1 MIPVRIHEPELLTH
15 RGSNGFYQ
23 HFLSA
28 LVEYAGARGAEGPRP
43 LPRLLKPR
51 EHESCWVR
59 WGDEWVFF
67 DMSDHVQL
75 FDLEAL
81 KLCSVY
87 FKANLH
93 RGIARRILREQGVS
107 DQEKKL
113 SPFLFFSESLSSFQ
127 RDARRRRFWRRDK
140 PSYDICYIM
149 GVYENP
155 VREGKRSPFV
165 YPDEPI
171 TPASYH
177 FWIRW
182 HTMQALRDAGIPG
195 YYRLTSRGN
204 NQLVDGI
211 NVHDNLSRLAFSSHI
226 TKGRITAVCTLP
238 HALFPWK
245 VSESFVLQRPVLIE
259 QAPLTETP
267 PPFMPESGKQFI
279 ELFPDLGGFESDIP
293 LTEHSSYR
301 VLKKIS
307 MDQFKEKA
315 EWLRAFL
322 ADKGRLMEM
331 GDACYNFAAQAYDKK
346 MVAEYICTEVEKRI
360 G

>member
-1 MIPVRIHEPELLTH
+1 LNIQIIEPERIHH
-15 RGSNGFYQ
+15 RGFYQ
-23 HFLSA
+23 YFLSA
-28 LVEYAGARGAEGPRP
+28 LLKHAGARVTDDPRP
-43 LPRLLKPR
+43 LPRILKPR

-59 WGDEWVFF
+59 WGEQWVFF

-81 KLCSVY
+81 QLCSVY

-93 RGIARRILREQGVS
+93 RGIARRIL
-107 DQEKKL
+107 QEKGLSNQEGKL
-113 SPFLFFSESLSSFQ
+113 VPFLFFSESLSSFQ

-140 PSYDICYIM
+140 PAYDICYIM

-155 VREGKRSPFV
+155 VQEGKRSPFV

-171 TPASYH
+171 TPASSH

-182 HTMQALRDAGIPG
+182 HTMQALREAGIPG

-204 NQLVDGI
+204 GALVDGI
-211 NVHDNLSRLAFSSHI
+211 NVHDNLSRVAFSHHI

-279 ELFPDLGGFESDIP
+279 ELFPGLGGFESGLP
-293 LTEHSSYR
+293 LTEVSSYR
-301 VLKKIS
+301 VLKRIS
-307 MDQFKEKA
+307 PERFKERA
-315 EWLRAFL
+315 EWLRGLL
-322 ADKGRLMEM
+322 ADKYRFMEM
-331 GDACYNFAAQAYDKK
+331 GNACAIFAAQAYRKEA
-346 MVAEYICTEVEKRI
+346 VADYICKEVKKRI
-360 G
+360 